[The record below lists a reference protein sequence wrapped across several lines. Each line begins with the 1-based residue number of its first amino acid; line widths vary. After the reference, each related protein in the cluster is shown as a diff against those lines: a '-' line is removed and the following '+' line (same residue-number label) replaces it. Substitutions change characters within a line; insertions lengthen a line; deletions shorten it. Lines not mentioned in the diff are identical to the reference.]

1 LLVEVGTRL
10 SRAVRS
16 SDSVFRLGG
25 DEFVVVMHGL
35 TNSSDVVL
43 CAGSLLSSLQL
54 PTCLEHTPAT
64 VTGSIGVAAYPESED
79 ISALLANA
87 DSALYEAKRLGK
99 NRFHIFKAAETVTNF
114 NRSSPL
120 LEERRLK
127 SRSRSCSIANN
138 VQGAVSSSEQLNTR
152 PS

>member
-1 LLVEVGTRL
+1 
-10 SRAVRS
+10 
-16 SDSVFRLGG
+16 
-25 DEFVVVMHGL
+25 MHGL

-99 NRFHIFKAAETVTNF
+99 NRFHIFKAA
-114 NRSSPL
+114 L